1 MNTRIHCSTVQMFQ
15 GGKFLN
21 IFQRSLLRSPRLHLF
36 DNKYMVKKKLWYQHE
51 YKEYISKNLA
61 IDI

>member
-1 MNTRIHCSTVQMFQ
+1 MFQ

-21 IFQRSLLRSPRLHLF
+21 DFQISLLRSPRLHLF
-36 DNKYMVKKKLWYQHE
+36 NNKYMVKKKYDTNMNT
-51 YKEYISKNLA
+51 KSKFLLNLA

>member
-21 IFQRSLLRSPRLHLF
+21 DFQISLLRSPRLHLF
-36 DNKYMVKKKLWYQHE
+36 NNKYMVKKKYDTNMNT
-51 YKEYISKNLA
+51 KSKFLLNLA